1 MNSYLKLVVLL
12 TIFPFQG
19 SWAQLIV
26 QGKVFTG
33 TGTQQQPVAFAN
45 VFLSNTTKGVLT
57 DSTGSFILNNV
68 PIGKFDLVV
77 SFVGYTTL
85 KTAIQTQDQKA
96 YRFILKPLENELN
109 AVTVKARRRKT
120 IDWTKQLA
128 IFTDNFIGK
137 SENASQCQLV
147 NSQVL
152 QFEQTDNEL
161 TVKAKEPLIINNQA
175 LGYRIKFQL
184 ERFTYSYDTY
194 LVSYEGN
201 PVFEP
206 LIPKNQQEEQ
216 RWQENRLKAY
226 LGSIMHFGRAL
237 YHRQLI
243 EEGFLFV
250 KVIDFKNRS
259 GELTRISRAGDT
271 LVTCPSLVNPHRDM
285 TLQTAAYKV
294 LVDTVRSTPL
304 QTILSFSDYIQV
316 TYVKESEPHAFQC
329 ARRSSTENYGINPQK
344 SLIRLLAPNVTVEAN
359 GQFWPSHSIRSE
371 GYWTWELIADD
382 LPFDYEPG
390 RSSTSWLYP
399 TRRQGN
405 EVYVR

>member
-128 IFTDNFIGK
+128 IFTDNFIGE

-184 ERFTYSYDTY
+184 GHFTYSYDTY

-259 GELTRISRAGDT
+259 GELTRIS
-271 LVTCPSLVNPHRDM
+271 
-285 TLQTAAYKV
+285 
-294 LVDTVRSTPL
+294 
-304 QTILSFSDYIQV
+304 
-316 TYVKESEPHAFQC
+316 
-329 ARRSSTENYGINPQK
+329 
-344 SLIRLLAPNVTVEAN
+344 
-359 GQFWPSHSIRSE
+359 
-371 GYWTWELIADD
+371 
-382 LPFDYEPG
+382 
-390 RSSTSWLYP
+390 
-399 TRRQGN
+399 
-405 EVYVR
+405 